1 MKYVSVDTRIRK
13 YKDEPFRKSNGEF
26 FCEASREEVSVK
38 ASIIKRH
45 VESSKHK
52 SGKERLSQK
61 KKREMSIVDAMK
73 NYDQEVHPK
82 GEMLSDNQRVFR
94 VKVLETFL
102 KAGVP
107 LHKMDD
113 FHELLEEGGYRLTS
127 APYMRQLIPF
137 VKKEEEE
144 KIKDEISGTNVAV
157 IFDGT
162 TRLGEALAIV
172 IRFVTADW
180 EIKQRLVRLQLI
192 AKSLKGEELARE
204 LIKVLAQHYNV
215 QDNNLCAAMS
225 NGASVNGAVMRT
237 VKVVFP
243 KVVDMRCFSH
253 AIDYVGDHFNIPT
266 LKRFLQLWNIHF
278 GHSPATRL
286 AWRER
291 TGISIKSYS
300 PTRWWSWWEVAQQIM
315 LQFAEI
321 LPFVQQRLQ
330 EAGSKAATLKQ
341 IEAVLN
347 DAQTKCSLQIE
358 LVAVVDAGKPIV
370 ESTYI
375 LEGDDALAWKCYEQ
389 LIFIQN
395 SINVVNLPNLTA
407 ISRQISEGN
416 PVVAQQFYQYG
427 VAAVQPGWNYFSQT
441 VMGTLNSKVKIF
453 RAARLFSPQKV
464 CSLRPV
470 ANDINAVA
478 AISFLNDA
486 AVIRDLNNELPR
498 YLAKA
503 DGIGP
508 DVDLVGW
515 WKNNIDEPQLSLF
528 SCSSHH
534 QPHRKEP
541 FPF

>member
-1 MKYVSVDTRIRK
+1 M
-13 YKDEPFRKSNGEF
+13 
-26 FCEASREEVSVK
+26 K

-180 EIKQRLVRLQLI
+180 EIKQR
-192 AKSLKGEELARE
+192 
-204 LIKVLAQHYNV
+204 
-215 QDNNLCAAMS
+215 D
-225 NGASVNGAVMRT
+225 GASVNGAVMRT

-347 DAQTKCSLQIE
+347 DVQTKCSLQIE
-358 LVAVVDAGKPIV
+358 LAAVVDAGKPMV